1 MSFLSQTFT
10 RVQTVFDKIE
20 QSLCAIII
28 GYYRKGGAMIEMVY
42 SSKESEEQGNV
53 TIPKNIRQ
61 IGENN
66 SNQKIYVE
74 DNVITNLKKRTG
86 KQEDVNYGV
95 LLGEIK
101 RKNGNTYV
109 FVKGMVEVREV
120 IENSLIFN
128 DDIWAAIYKDIKK
141 YFSKMNIVGWFVS
154 VPYRVRDDLKG
165 IRKLHLDN
173 FAGNDKVCFLTDR
186 TENDENFYMCKQGN
200 LEKQSGYYI
209 YYERNEKMKKYI
221 KSLNNE
227 KNESNENNVAKENSK
242 GVTSKQKA
250 TNDNLVNNDLKKILA
265 GNSSHNSSQNANHN
279 SIQNST
285 RKNENLID
293 QNKNKLG
300 TKGGKLAA
308 TFKNQ
313 RNNMQAGGTNQHKT
327 IKGSEHV
334 EIKERDINRPK
345 SFREILKEESG
356 NRKQGRVAYGI
367 SGLLI
372 IALLLSTV
380 VMLNN
385 YGELKNIK
393 QTLSG
398 YSMNE
403 EARAVNQQLNS
414 NSEETKEILEDSK
427 DKSKSA
433 TNSNLDKN
441 NKVSE
446 KDGVQSDGVSKDMQ
460 DENDNQENINQKSK
474 NQGDSSQTGTPKNEI
489 QNNSSQN
496 SSSKNNSEQNF
507 NELENENA
515 NSSVKKEA
523 NAANDSSKK
532 TKKVNNVAG
541 MSYTVKKGQT
551 LYDISMKVYGT
562 SKMVDEIK
570 EYNDIDDDYTII
582 EGQKILLP

>member
-1 MSFLSQTFT
+1 MLLSLGI
-10 RVQTVFDKIE
+10 IE
-20 QSLCAIII
+20 KE
-28 GYYRKGGAMIEMVY
+28 GPMIEMVY

-250 TNDNLVNNDLKKILA
+250 TNDNLVNNDLKKNLA
-265 GNSSHNSSQNANHN
+265 GNSSHNSSQNANQN

-285 RKNENLID
+285 RRNENLID
-293 QNKNKLG
+293 QNKSKLG

-313 RNNMQAGGTNQHKT
+313 RNNMQEGGTNQHKT

-414 NSEETKEILEDSK
+414 NSEETKEILEDSE

-433 TNSNLDKN
+433 TDSNLDEN
-441 NKVSE
+441 N
-446 KDGVQSDGVSKDMQ
+446 
-460 DENDNQENINQKSK
+460 NQENINQKSK

>member
-1 MSFLSQTFT
+1 
-10 RVQTVFDKIE
+10 
-20 QSLCAIII
+20 
-28 GYYRKGGAMIEMVY
+28 MIEMVY

-209 YYERNEKMKKYI
+209 YYEKNEKMKKYI

-250 TNDNLVNNDLKKILA
+250 TNDNLVNNDLKKNLA
-265 GNSSHNSSQNANHN
+265 GNSSHNSSQNANQN

-293 QNKNKLG
+293 QNKSKLG

-414 NSEETKEILEDSK
+414 NSEETKEILKDSE

-433 TNSNLDKN
+433 TDSNLDEN

-446 KDGVQSDGVSKDMQ
+446 KNGVQSDGVSKDMQ

-474 NQGDSSQTGTPKNEI
+474 NQGDSSQTGTQKNEI

>member
-1 MSFLSQTFT
+1 
-10 RVQTVFDKIE
+10 
-20 QSLCAIII
+20 
-28 GYYRKGGAMIEMVY
+28 MIEMVY

-141 YFSKMNIVGWFVS
+141 YFSKMNIVGGFVS

-250 TNDNLVNNDLKKILA
+250 TNDNLVNNDLKKNLA
-265 GNSSHNSSQNANHN
+265 GNSSHNSSQNANQN

-474 NQGDSSQTGTPKNEI
+474 NQGDSSQTGTQKNEI

>member
-1 MSFLSQTFT
+1 
-10 RVQTVFDKIE
+10 
-20 QSLCAIII
+20 
-28 GYYRKGGAMIEMVY
+28 MIEMVY

-227 KNESNENNVAKENSK
+227 KNESNENNLVKENSK

-250 TNDNLVNNDLKKILA
+250 TNDNLVNNDLKKNLA
-265 GNSSHNSSQNANHN
+265 GNLSHNSSQNANQN

-293 QNKNKLG
+293 QNKSKLG

-313 RNNMQAGGTNQHKT
+313 KNNMQAGGTNQHKT

-414 NSEETKEILEDSK
+414 NSEETKEILKDSE

-433 TNSNLDKN
+433 TDSNLDEN

>member
-1 MSFLSQTFT
+1 
-10 RVQTVFDKIE
+10 
-20 QSLCAIII
+20 
-28 GYYRKGGAMIEMVY
+28 MIEMVY

-109 FVKGMVEVREV
+109 FVKGMVEVREL

-250 TNDNLVNNDLKKILA
+250 TNDNLVNNDLKKNLA
-265 GNSSHNSSQNANHN
+265 GNSSHNSSQNANQN

-313 RNNMQAGGTNQHKT
+313 RNNMRAGGTNQHKT

-367 SGLLI
+367 SSLLI

-474 NQGDSSQTGTPKNEI
+474 NQGDSSQTGTQKNEI

>member
-1 MSFLSQTFT
+1 
-10 RVQTVFDKIE
+10 
-20 QSLCAIII
+20 
-28 GYYRKGGAMIEMVY
+28 MIEMVY

-250 TNDNLVNNDLKKILA
+250 TNDNLVNNDLKKNLA
-265 GNSSHNSSQNANHN
+265 GNLSHNSSQNANQN

-293 QNKNKLG
+293 QNKSKLG

-313 RNNMQAGGTNQHKT
+313 KNNMQAGGTNQHKT

-414 NSEETKEILEDSK
+414 NSEETKEILKDSE

-433 TNSNLDKN
+433 TDSNLDEN

-474 NQGDSSQTGTPKNEI
+474 NQGDSSQTGTQKNEI

>member
-1 MSFLSQTFT
+1 
-10 RVQTVFDKIE
+10 
-20 QSLCAIII
+20 
-28 GYYRKGGAMIEMVY
+28 MIEMVY

-250 TNDNLVNNDLKKILA
+250 TNHNLVNNDLKKNLA
-265 GNSSHNSSQNANHN
+265 GNSSHNSSQNANQN

-474 NQGDSSQTGTPKNEI
+474 NQGDSSQTGTQKNEI

>member
-1 MSFLSQTFT
+1 MLLSLGI
-10 RVQTVFDKIE
+10 IE
-20 QSLCAIII
+20 KE
-28 GYYRKGGAMIEMVY
+28 GPMIEMVY

-265 GNSSHNSSQNANHN
+265 GNSSHNSSQNANQN

-293 QNKNKLG
+293 QNKSKLG

-474 NQGDSSQTGTPKNEI
+474 NQGDSSQTGTQKNEI

>member
-1 MSFLSQTFT
+1 
-10 RVQTVFDKIE
+10 
-20 QSLCAIII
+20 
-28 GYYRKGGAMIEMVY
+28 MIEMVY

-265 GNSSHNSSQNANHN
+265 GNSSHNSSQNANHK

-293 QNKNKLG
+293 QNKSKLG

>member
-1 MSFLSQTFT
+1 
-10 RVQTVFDKIE
+10 
-20 QSLCAIII
+20 
-28 GYYRKGGAMIEMVY
+28 MIEMVY

-250 TNDNLVNNDLKKILA
+250 TNDNLVNNDLKKNLA
-265 GNSSHNSSQNANHN
+265 GNSSHNSSQNAIQN

-313 RNNMQAGGTNQHKT
+313 RNNMRAGGTNQHKT

-367 SGLLI
+367 SSLLI

-474 NQGDSSQTGTPKNEI
+474 NQGDSSQTGTQKNEI

>member
-1 MSFLSQTFT
+1 MLLSLGI
-10 RVQTVFDKIE
+10 IE
-20 QSLCAIII
+20 KE
-28 GYYRKGGAMIEMVY
+28 GPMIEMVY

-250 TNDNLVNNDLKKILA
+250 TNDNLVNNDLKNLA
-265 GNSSHNSSQNANHN
+265 GNSSHNSSQNANQN

-474 NQGDSSQTGTPKNEI
+474 NQGDSSQTGTQKNEI

>member
-1 MSFLSQTFT
+1 
-10 RVQTVFDKIE
+10 
-20 QSLCAIII
+20 
-28 GYYRKGGAMIEMVY
+28 MIEMVY

-109 FVKGMVEVREV
+109 FIKGMVEVREV

-227 KNESNENNVAKENSK
+227 KNESNESNVAKENSK

-250 TNDNLVNNDLKKILA
+250 TNDNLVNNDLKKNLA
-265 GNSSHNSSQNANHN
+265 GNSSHNSSQNANQN

-293 QNKNKLG
+293 QNKSKLG

-414 NSEETKEILEDSK
+414 NSEEKKEILKDSK

-433 TNSNLDKN
+433 TDSNLDKN

-474 NQGDSSQTGTPKNEI
+474 NQGDSSQTGTQKNEI

>member
-1 MSFLSQTFT
+1 
-10 RVQTVFDKIE
+10 
-20 QSLCAIII
+20 
-28 GYYRKGGAMIEMVY
+28 MIEMVY

-250 TNDNLVNNDLKKILA
+250 TNDNLVNNDLKKNLA
-265 GNSSHNSSQNANHN
+265 GNSSHNSSQNANQN

-367 SGLLI
+367 SGLLN

-474 NQGDSSQTGTPKNEI
+474 NQGDSSHTWTQKNEI
-489 QNNSSQN
+489 QNNSSQK
-496 SSSKNNSEQNF
+496 STTKNNSEQNF

>member
-1 MSFLSQTFT
+1 MLLSLGI
-10 RVQTVFDKIE
+10 IE
-20 QSLCAIII
+20 KE
-28 GYYRKGGAMIEMVY
+28 GPMIEMVY

-265 GNSSHNSSQNANHN
+265 GNSSHNSSQNANQN

-562 SKMVDEIK
+562 SKMVNKRI
-570 EYNDIDDDYTII
+570 
-582 EGQKILLP
+582 

>member
-1 MSFLSQTFT
+1 MLLSLGI
-10 RVQTVFDKIE
+10 IE
-20 QSLCAIII
+20 KE
-28 GYYRKGGAMIEMVY
+28 GPMIEMVY

-242 GVTSKQKA
+242 GITSKQKA
-250 TNDNLVNNDLKKILA
+250 TNDNLVNNDLKKNLA
-265 GNSSHNSSQNANHN
+265 GNSSHNSSQNVNQN

-293 QNKNKLG
+293 QNKSKLG

-327 IKGSEHV
+327 IKGSEHI

-433 TNSNLDKN
+433 TDSNLDKN
-441 NKVSE
+441 N
-446 KDGVQSDGVSKDMQ
+446 
-460 DENDNQENINQKSK
+460 NQENINQKSK
-474 NQGDSSQTGTPKNEI
+474 NQGDSSQTGTQKNEI

>member
-1 MSFLSQTFT
+1 
-10 RVQTVFDKIE
+10 
-20 QSLCAIII
+20 
-28 GYYRKGGAMIEMVY
+28 MIEMVY

-128 DDIWAAIYKDIKK
+128 DDIWAVIYKDIKK

-227 KNESNENNVAKENSK
+227 KNESNENNLVKENSK

-250 TNDNLVNNDLKKILA
+250 TNDNLVNNDLKKNLA
-265 GNSSHNSSQNANHN
+265 GNSSHNSSQNANQN

-293 QNKNKLG
+293 QNKSKLG

-393 QTLSG
+393 QTLSS

-414 NSEETKEILEDSK
+414 NSEETKEILKDSK

-433 TNSNLDKN
+433 TDSNLDKN

>member
-1 MSFLSQTFT
+1 
-10 RVQTVFDKIE
+10 
-20 QSLCAIII
+20 
-28 GYYRKGGAMIEMVY
+28 MIEMVY

-250 TNDNLVNNDLKKILA
+250 TNDNLVNNDLKKNLA
-265 GNSSHNSSQNANHN
+265 GNSSHNSSQNANQN
-279 SIQNST
+279 LIQNST

-293 QNKNKLG
+293 QNKSKLS

-327 IKGSEHV
+327 FKGSEHV

-403 EARAVNQQLNS
+403 EARAVNQQLNG
-414 NSEETKEILEDSK
+414 NSEETKEILKDSK

-433 TNSNLDKN
+433 TDSNLDKN
-441 NKVSE
+441 NKVGE

>member
-1 MSFLSQTFT
+1 
-10 RVQTVFDKIE
+10 
-20 QSLCAIII
+20 
-28 GYYRKGGAMIEMVY
+28 MIEMVY

-128 DDIWAAIYKDIKK
+128 DDIWAAIYNDIKK

-265 GNSSHNSSQNANHN
+265 GNSSHNSSQNANQN

-474 NQGDSSQTGTPKNEI
+474 NQGDSSQTGTQKNEI

>member
-1 MSFLSQTFT
+1 
-10 RVQTVFDKIE
+10 
-20 QSLCAIII
+20 
-28 GYYRKGGAMIEMVY
+28 MIEMVY

-250 TNDNLVNNDLKKILA
+250 TNDNLVNNDLKKNLA
-265 GNSSHNSSQNANHN
+265 GNSSHNSSQNANQN
-279 SIQNST
+279 LIQNST

-293 QNKNKLG
+293 QNKSKLG

-313 RNNMQAGGTNQHKT
+313 RNNMQGGSTNQHKT

-433 TNSNLDKN
+433 TDSNLDKN

>member
-1 MSFLSQTFT
+1 
-10 RVQTVFDKIE
+10 
-20 QSLCAIII
+20 
-28 GYYRKGGAMIEMVY
+28 MIEMVY

-101 RKNGNTYV
+101 KKNGNTYV

-250 TNDNLVNNDLKKILA
+250 TNDNLVNNDLKKNLA
-265 GNSSHNSSQNANHN
+265 GNSSHNSSQNANQN

-474 NQGDSSQTGTPKNEI
+474 NQGDSSQTGTQKNEI

>member
-1 MSFLSQTFT
+1 
-10 RVQTVFDKIE
+10 
-20 QSLCAIII
+20 
-28 GYYRKGGAMIEMVY
+28 MIEMVY

-101 RKNGNTYV
+101 RKDGNTYV

-250 TNDNLVNNDLKKILA
+250 TNDNLVNNDLKKNLA
-265 GNSSHNSSQNANHN
+265 GNSSHNSSQNANQN

-474 NQGDSSQTGTPKNEI
+474 NQGDSSQTGTQKNEI

>member
-1 MSFLSQTFT
+1 
-10 RVQTVFDKIE
+10 
-20 QSLCAIII
+20 
-28 GYYRKGGAMIEMVY
+28 MIEMVY

-250 TNDNLVNNDLKKILA
+250 TNDNLVNNDLKKNLA
-265 GNSSHNSSQNANHN
+265 GNSSHNSSQNANQN

-474 NQGDSSQTGTPKNEI
+474 NQGDSSQTGTQKNEI

-570 EYNDIDDDYTII
+570 EYNDIDDDYIII

>member
-1 MSFLSQTFT
+1 
-10 RVQTVFDKIE
+10 
-20 QSLCAIII
+20 
-28 GYYRKGGAMIEMVY
+28 MIEMVY

-250 TNDNLVNNDLKKILA
+250 TNDNLVNNDLKKNLA
-265 GNSSHNSSQNANHN
+265 GNSSHNSSQNANQN

-334 EIKERDINRPK
+334 EIKEKDINRPK

-474 NQGDSSQTGTPKNEI
+474 NQGDSSQTGTQKNEI

>member
-1 MSFLSQTFT
+1 
-10 RVQTVFDKIE
+10 
-20 QSLCAIII
+20 
-28 GYYRKGGAMIEMVY
+28 MIEMVY

-186 TENDENFYMCKQGN
+186 TENDENFYMGKQGN

-250 TNDNLVNNDLKKILA
+250 TNDNLVNNDLKKNLA
-265 GNSSHNSSQNANHN
+265 GNSSHNSSQNANQN

-474 NQGDSSQTGTPKNEI
+474 NQGDSSQTGTQKNEI

>member
-1 MSFLSQTFT
+1 
-10 RVQTVFDKIE
+10 
-20 QSLCAIII
+20 
-28 GYYRKGGAMIEMVY
+28 MIEMVY

-242 GVTSKQKA
+242 GITSKQKA
-250 TNDNLVNNDLKKILA
+250 TNDNLVNNDLKKNLA
-265 GNSSHNSSQNANHN
+265 GNSSHNSSQNANQN

-313 RNNMQAGGTNQHKT
+313 RNNMRAGGTNQHKT

-367 SGLLI
+367 SSLLI

-474 NQGDSSQTGTPKNEI
+474 NQGDSSQTGTQKNEI

>member
-1 MSFLSQTFT
+1 
-10 RVQTVFDKIE
+10 
-20 QSLCAIII
+20 
-28 GYYRKGGAMIEMVY
+28 MIEMVY

-250 TNDNLVNNDLKKILA
+250 TNDNLVNNDLKKNLA
-265 GNSSHNSSQNANHN
+265 GNSSHNSSQNANQN

-441 NKVSE
+441 NNVS
-446 KDGVQSDGVSKDMQ
+446 KRDGVQSDGVRKDMQ

-474 NQGDSSQTGTPKNEI
+474 NQGDSSQTGTQKNEI

>member
-1 MSFLSQTFT
+1 MLLSLGI
-10 RVQTVFDKIE
+10 IE
-20 QSLCAIII
+20 KE
-28 GYYRKGGAMIEMVY
+28 GPMIEMVY

-250 TNDNLVNNDLKKILA
+250 TNDNLVNNDLKKNLA
-265 GNSSHNSSQNANHN
+265 GNSSHNSSQNANQN

-474 NQGDSSQTGTPKNEI
+474 NQGDSSQTGTQKNEI

>member
-1 MSFLSQTFT
+1 
-10 RVQTVFDKIE
+10 
-20 QSLCAIII
+20 
-28 GYYRKGGAMIEMVY
+28 MIEMVY

-250 TNDNLVNNDLKKILA
+250 TNDNLVNNDLKKNLA
-265 GNSSHNSSQNANHN
+265 GNSSHNSSQNANQN

-474 NQGDSSQTGTPKNEI
+474 NQGDSSQTGTQKNEI

-582 EGQKILLP
+582 EGQKILLT

>member
-1 MSFLSQTFT
+1 
-10 RVQTVFDKIE
+10 
-20 QSLCAIII
+20 
-28 GYYRKGGAMIEMVY
+28 MIEMVY

-250 TNDNLVNNDLKKILA
+250 TNDNLVNNDLKKNLV
-265 GNSSHNSSQNANHN
+265 GNSSHNSSQNANQN

-414 NSEETKEILEDSK
+414 NSEETKEILDDSK

-433 TNSNLDKN
+433 TDSNLDKN

-446 KDGVQSDGVSKDMQ
+446 KDGVQSDGVSKDIQ

>member
-1 MSFLSQTFT
+1 
-10 RVQTVFDKIE
+10 
-20 QSLCAIII
+20 
-28 GYYRKGGAMIEMVY
+28 MIEMVY

-86 KQEDVNYGV
+86 EQEDVNYGV

-293 QNKNKLG
+293 QNKSKLG

>member
-1 MSFLSQTFT
+1 
-10 RVQTVFDKIE
+10 
-20 QSLCAIII
+20 
-28 GYYRKGGAMIEMVY
+28 MIEMVY

-250 TNDNLVNNDLKKILA
+250 TNDNLVNNDLKKNLA
-265 GNSSHNSSQNANHN
+265 GNSSHNSSQNANQN

-293 QNKNKLG
+293 QNKSKLG

-414 NSEETKEILEDSK
+414 NSEETKEILKDSE

-433 TNSNLDKN
+433 TDSNLDEN

-474 NQGDSSQTGTPKNEI
+474 NQGDSSQTGTQKNEI

>member
-1 MSFLSQTFT
+1 
-10 RVQTVFDKIE
+10 
-20 QSLCAIII
+20 
-28 GYYRKGGAMIEMVY
+28 MIEMVY

-250 TNDNLVNNDLKKILA
+250 TNDNLVNNDLKKNLA
-265 GNSSHNSSQNANHN
+265 GNSSHNSSQNANQN
-279 SIQNST
+279 LIQNST

-293 QNKNKLG
+293 QNKSKLG

-313 RNNMQAGGTNQHKT
+313 RNNMQAGSTNQHKT

-403 EARAVNQQLNS
+403 EARAVNQQLNG
-414 NSEETKEILEDSK
+414 NSEETKEILKDSK

-433 TNSNLDKN
+433 TDSNLDKN

-474 NQGDSSQTGTPKNEI
+474 NQGDSSQTGTQKNEI

>member
-1 MSFLSQTFT
+1 
-10 RVQTVFDKIE
+10 
-20 QSLCAIII
+20 
-28 GYYRKGGAMIEMVY
+28 MIEMVY

-200 LEKQSGYYI
+200 LEKQSGYCI

-250 TNDNLVNNDLKKILA
+250 TNDNLVNNDLKKNLA
-265 GNSSHNSSQNANHN
+265 GNSSHNSSQNANQN

-474 NQGDSSQTGTPKNEI
+474 NQGDSSQTGTQKNEI